1 MALGPGS
8 RLGPYEISRPL
19 GKGGM
24 GEVFRARD
32 IRLERD
38 VAVKALPP
46 GFEADPER
54 LARFQREARVL
65 ASLNHANVGS
75 IYGFEESADGHAY
88 LILECIE
95 GETLASRLAGGW
107 PLPLDESLRI
117 AAEIA
122 AGLGAA
128 HDAGV
133 IHRDLKPANVML
145 RPDGA
150 VKVLDFGLAK
160 TAERGSASGDQ
171 SRSPTISLGT
181 QTGFILGTAAY
192 MSPEQA
198 RGRALDKRTDIFS
211 FGCVL
216 YECLTG
222 RRAFPGESV
231 SDTLSAIVADE
242 PDWAALPPS
251 TPTRVRDLLRRC
263 LQKDPRR
270 RLHDISDA
278 RLELEE
284 VMPTSSS
291 SPDTTPTAALPQV
304 TAKQPI
310 PWGWLAAAS
319 VLGGALVAGVLWG
332 RRPAP
337 PAQASSP
344 RLQAVLSLPE
354 GVRLIGSGRPS
365 TAISPDGRTVVFR
378 GVQGGV
384 GRLYRRD
391 LDGSDAVPLA
401 GTEGGVNPF
410 FSTDGEWIGFFTLSE
425 LKKVP
430 LSGGSAVRISDA
442 PPVAQG
448 GTWAEDGSILFSRT
462 PNAGLVR
469 VSANGG
475 KAEPFSELAPGEH
488 AHKWPQVL
496 PGGRGTLVTIV
507 FGKDFQDIDTAR
519 IAVLEPGTLHRRIV
533 LEGSSYARYDSG
545 QIVFVRGKHLFA
557 VPFDLASLATVGSPV
572 PLPENLVVDEDN
584 GIGHFTAARGTLISP
599 DGPTIHRPLAA
610 LFSVGRDGKGTA
622 VPLPP
627 AQYAHPR
634 LSPDGRWIAL
644 MKIIRQTAKL
654 ALFERSRQIL
664 STLTPEP
671 GRFFCPVWSPDSQR
685 LAFTF
690 FNVGDPRLAVKRADA
705 GGSIETITND
715 RARAEFPNSWSP
727 DGKVILY
734 TAEDRDTES
743 IASRVPISLWTVN
756 LEGKPDTR
764 LWLGGDFRNL
774 AGEFSP
780 DGHSIAYVSD
790 ESGQKEVYLRPYPGP
805 GSRIKVSANGGEEPA
820 WTRGGHEL
828 LYRLRDDFYSVEI
841 PQGAAQSPGAP
852 TVLFSGQFDHGG
864 REDSPRE
871 YDVSADGN
879 EFLVSKTERPADVV
893 RQLVVL
899 TGWGRPA
906 VPPKP

>member
-1 MALGPGS
+1 
-8 RLGPYEISRPL
+8 
-19 GKGGM
+19 M

-32 IRLERD
+32 TRLQRD

-117 AAEIA
+117 AAEVA

-284 VMPTSSS
+284 VIAAPSSAIE
-291 SPDTTPTAALPQV
+291 TAV
-304 TAKQPI
+304 TGPLEPVEI
-310 PWGWLAAAS
+310 RRRRPWGWLA
-319 VLGGALVAGVLWG
+319 GGALLGAAAAAAFFLGS
-332 RRPAP
+332 RRPAAVVP
-337 PAQASSP
+337 TAPRIHATLPLPDGVQIVAVTRPA
-344 RLQAVLSLPE
+344 L
-354 GVRLIGSGRPS
+354 
-365 TAISPDGRTVVFR
+365 AISPDGATVVFR
-378 GVQGGV
+378 AKQAGVS
-384 GRLYRRD
+384 RLYRRR
-391 LDGSDAVPLA
+391 LDGAEAVALA
-401 GTEGGVNPF
+401 GTEGGSGPF
-410 FSTDGEWIGFFTLSE
+410 FSPDGEWIGFFTVTE
-425 LKKVP
+425 IKKIP
-430 LSGGSAVRISDA
+430 LGGGAAVRISDA
-442 PPVAQG
+442 PPVARG
-448 GTWAEDGSILFSRT
+448 ATWAADGSILLSRV
-462 PNAGLVR
+462 PNGGLFR

-475 KAEPFSELAPGEH
+475 KTEPFSTLASGEH
-488 AHKWPQVL
+488 AHIWPQAL

-507 FGKDFQDIDTAR
+507 FGTDFQDIDSAR
-519 IAVLEPGTLHRRIV
+519 IAVLEPGTLRRKIV
-533 LEGSSYARYDSG
+533 LEGSAYARYLDSG
-545 QIVFVRGKHLFA
+545 QLVFLRGKSVFA
-557 VPFDLASLATVGSPV
+557 VPFDLASLSTVGTPV
-572 PLPENLVVDEDN
+572 ALPEDLLVDEDG
-584 GIGHFTAARGTLISP
+584 GIGHFAGAAGTLVSP
-599 DGPTIHRPLAA
+599 GGPPLRRAVSA
-610 LFSVGRDGKGTA
+610 VWTVGRDGKGFA
-622 VPLPP
+622 LPVPPG
-627 AQYAHPR
+627 QYSHPR
-634 LSPDGRWIAL
+634 LSPDGQRIAL
-644 MKIIRQTAKL
+644 MKLDRESGKL
-654 ALFERSRQIL
+654 TLFDRSRQVL
-664 STLTPEP
+664 SLLTSEP
-671 GRFFCPVWSPDSQR
+671 GRFFCPVWSPDNQR
-685 LAFTF
+685 LAFTS
-690 FNVGDPRLAVKRADA
+690 FNVGEPRLAIKPADA
-705 GGSIETITND
+705 SRSLETITGD
-715 RARAEFPNSWSP
+715 PGRAEFANSWSP

-734 TAEDRDTES
+734 SAEERKTES
-743 IASRVPISLWTVN
+743 DAVRAPMSLWSVT
-756 LEGKPDTR
+756 LDRPPQSR
-764 LWLGGDFRNL
+764 IWLGGAFRNYG
-774 AGEFSP
+774 ATFSP
-780 DGHSIAYVSD
+780 DGRWVAYVSD
-790 ESGQKEVYLRPYPGP
+790 ESGQREIYLRPYPGP
-805 GSRIKVSANGGEEPA
+805 GSRIKVSGNGGEEPA
-820 WTRGGHEL
+820 WTRGGREL
-828 LYRLRDDFYSVEI
+828 VYRAADGFYSVELSA
-841 PQGAAQSPGAP
+841 GAEPVPSTPKILFAAP
-852 TVLFSGQFDHGG
+852 FDRGR

-879 EFLVSKTERPADVV
+879 EFIVIQSERPPEVT
-893 RQLVVL
+893 RPLVVL
-899 TGWGRPA
+899 TGWFRPDGR
-906 VPPKP
+906 VEH